1 MLGEAADQE
10 AKRMYEFV
18 DRHPAA
24 LGSTSRFL
32 LWAMRGWT
40 QARANQAC
48 APMTLYRGFS
58 SAGATA
64 ALSDF
69 HIAMILLNGDA
80 LERLTLAPMSCGR
93 ICEDEAVLLALWQGV
108 GRENSTLVGGTLERL
123 VKEEAVRPTARAMAA
138 CGTQLVMAGFDLMET
153 RTRKIKD

>member
-1 MLGEAADQE
+1 
-10 AKRMYEFV
+10 MYQFI
-18 DRHPAA
+18 DRHPSA
-24 LGSTSRFL
+24 LGNTSRFL
-32 LWAMRGWT
+32 LWAMRGWGH
-40 QARANQAC
+40 ARASKAC

-93 ICEDEAVLLALWQGV
+93 ICEDEAILLALWRGV
-108 GRENSTLVGGTLERL
+108 GREDSTLVGGTLGRL
-123 VKEEAVRPTARAMAA
+123 VRREAVRPTARAMAA
-138 CGTQLVMAGFDLMET
+138 CGTQLVMAGFDLLET
-153 RTRKIKD
+153 CTQKIED

>member
-1 MLGEAADQE
+1 
-10 AKRMYEFV
+10 MYEFI
-18 DRHPAA
+18 DRHPSA
-24 LGSTSRFL
+24 LGNASRFL
-32 LWAMRGWT
+32 LWAMRGW
-40 QARANQAC
+40 AHAHAHRVC

-80 LERLTLAPMSCGR
+80 LECLTLAPMSYCR
-93 ICEDEAVLLALWQGV
+93 ICEDEAILLALWGGV
-108 GRENSTLVGGTLERL
+108 GRADGTLVGGSLGRL

-138 CGTQLVMAGFDLMET
+138 CGTQLVMAGFDLLET
-153 RTRKIKD
+153 CTWKIEDGT

>member
-1 MLGEAADQE
+1 
-10 AKRMYEFV
+10 MYEFI
-18 DRHPAA
+18 DRHPRA
-24 LGSTSRFL
+24 LRNTPRFL
-32 LWAMRGWT
+32 LWAMRGWAH
-40 QARANQAC
+40 ARANRVC

-80 LERLTLAPMSCGR
+80 LERLTLAPLSCGR
-93 ICEDEAVLLALWQGV
+93 ICEDEAILLALWHGV
-108 GRENSTLVGGTLERL
+108 GCEDSALVGGTLGRL

-138 CGTQLVMAGFDLMET
+138 CGTQLVMAGFDLLET
-153 RTRKIKD
+153 RTQKIED